1 MSIIIG
7 TRVYGFSPYSVSFA
21 DKLKTI
27 HPSNRGFRAVRG
39 AIYDT
44 EAPKGYYYP
53 PKSGSTGSEVPG
65 EVILVKG
72 VVAMEEDLTRS
83 LEGLSENDL
92 KYYNDCIRFIRQQL
106 SIPTEDEIDIV
117 NKVISKNFNDLNVEE
132 EVICEKFKS
141 RFYKN
146 PNDYSEKFYFD
157 EEGITLINPFV
168 EGYEVIMNHYFDLY
182 TSNRVLNIINAFIA
196 TDIPNPDM
204 SKETYDVV
212 VAVAH
217 WIRACL
223 IQDYNYLVSE
233 TGMDDNY
240 YEYEEDDK
248 TLEEIVERHSGI
260 SLEMK
265 YDDDGEER
273 SDTEEPGRY
282 SFGLTTDEIGG
293 HNILA
298 NALPPNIELLILET
312 MVRYNK
318 YGFTINASRFFDI
331 DDEQWHSESNLSDN
345 LETTFS
351 DYSKHYL
358 NV

>member
-1 MSIIIG
+1 MSMIVSI
-7 TRVYGFSPYSVSFA
+7 RVYGFSPYTESFA
-21 DKLKTI
+21 DKWKTI
-27 HPSNRGFRAVRG
+27 DPSSRGFRAVRG
-39 AIYDT
+39 ALYDT

-53 PKSGSTGSEVPG
+53 PKGGSTGSEVPD
-65 EVILVKG
+65 EVILVKD
-72 VVAMEEDLTRS
+72 VASMEEDLDRS
-83 LEGLSENDL
+83 IEGLSEFEL
-92 KYYNDCIRFIRQQL
+92 QYYNACMRFIRQQF
-106 SIPTEDEIDIV
+106 SIPTEDEIAIA
-117 NKVISKNFNDLNVEE
+117 NKVISKNFKHLTVEE
-132 EVICEKFKS
+132 IVIYDKFRS

-146 PNDYSEKFYFD
+146 PNDYPEKFYFD
-157 EEGITLINPFV
+157 EEGVTLINPFV
-168 EGYEVIMNHYFDLY
+168 GEYEVIINHYFDLY

-204 SKETYDVV
+204 TKETYEVV

-223 IQDYNYLVSE
+223 INDYNYLVSE

-248 TLEEIVERHSGI
+248 TLEEIVMRHSGI
-260 SLEMK
+260 SLESK
-265 YDDDGEER
+265 YEDDGEER
-273 SDTEEPGRY
+273 TDTEEPGRY

-293 HNILA
+293 YNILA

-312 MVRYNK
+312 MVRHNK

-358 NV
+358 VV